1 MKVNVLIQ
9 DHNININVLAGV
21 VNKDQALV
29 VQKVDSIIHRIKHD
43 PSDGSS
49 AIGFHWLAIYVV
61 DSGIHL
67 VKKSGQFTK
76 V

>member
-21 VNKDQALV
+21 VNKEQALV
-29 VQKVDSIIHRIKHD
+29 LQKVDSVIHRIKHD

-49 AIGFHWLAIYVV
+49 AIGFH
-61 DSGIHL
+61 
-67 VKKSGQFTK
+67 
-76 V
+76 